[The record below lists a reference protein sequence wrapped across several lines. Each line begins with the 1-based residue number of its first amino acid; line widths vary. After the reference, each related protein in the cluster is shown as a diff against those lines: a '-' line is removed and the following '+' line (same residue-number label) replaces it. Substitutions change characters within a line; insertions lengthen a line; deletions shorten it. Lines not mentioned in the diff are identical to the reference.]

1 MKFVYYSLALIE
13 AVTASSLAFE
23 AEQNDI
29 ALPLVDQLINNG
41 FVGFSTHNDCLE
53 ELGEVPDEYAENVA
67 CNAAEAMV
75 ICPPD
80 EECPVPEKK
89 CACEIQLIPVLLPV
103 LEELE
108 EYPYMYDD
116 AEEAEDLY
124 IAEPKSLEGDVQEE
138 LTPPELPLLLIEP
151 VTATITLDVAVPVQ
165 EEPIILDSMV
175 GEPLEN
181 VREEVKTLPI
191 LSMVGEPLEIIPE
204 EEVFATA
211 VPMIIPV
218 YEDEPEPEPE
228 VLTKVGVPLEFV
240 KEEEVF
246 VTAVPMLVAEDED
259 EPEVADETDAQS
271 VPPTLED
278 KLVEHGKVKFNVVS
292 DGGCY
297 DSIDKI
303 LARCKVRGFKCYCKQ
318 RRQPKLF

>member
-13 AVTASSLAFE
+13 AVTASSLAID

-41 FVGFSTHNDCLE
+41 FVSFSTHNDCLE
-53 ELGEVPDEYAENVA
+53 ELGEVPESYTENVS
-67 CNAAEAMV
+67 CNSAEAM
-75 ICPPD
+75 IFCPAD

-103 LEELE
+103 IEEVD

-124 IAEPKSLEGDVQEE
+124 IAEPKSLEGDVQEI
-138 LTPPELPLLLIEP
+138 PIPEILL
-151 VTATITLDVAVPVQ
+151 PVQ

-175 GEPLEN
+175 GEPLEK
-181 VREEVKTLPI
+181 VREEVKSLPI

-211 VPMIIPV
+211 VPMILPV
-218 YEDEPEPEPE
+218 NEDEPEPE
-228 VLTKVGVPLEFV
+228 VLSKVGVPLEFV
-240 KEEEVF
+240 QEEEVF
-246 VTAVPMLVAEDED
+246 VTAVPMLVAEDE
-259 EPEVADETDAQS
+259 PEIADETDAQS
-271 VPPTLED
+271 VAPTLED
-278 KLVEHGKVKFNVVS
+278 KLAEHGKVKFNVVS